1 MAQMGGAW
9 AGRQDSAD
17 GGDRPGRTLGERLAT
32 GPEPVYI
39 PRLADQ
45 RLRDLLAAVPA
56 VELRGPRGCGKTTTA
71 LRQARSAFYLDD
83 PEEAELL
90 RVDARAVFEG
100 SEPPILIDEWQQAP
114 DVLWTVKRIVD
125 RAPAENGLFIITGSL
140 RSTQASQLPS
150 TGRVMPLDMFPLTV
164 AEKTQSAAASL
175 FDRIASGD
183 LGSAAPGLDA
193 NDYMDMALASGY
205 PRAMTMPSEALR
217 ASALRAR
224 VDQTLNVDSLLGRQ
238 DRAKLLEFARVYA
251 SHTAKVM
258 PLASLCEETGIS
270 RTTGRAYLALLER
283 TYLAHEAPAF
293 VPGGVSRVQ
302 KSPKRLLV
310 DAGLAAAMWGR
321 DAWAIRRSGDL
332 RGRLMETFV
341 AAQLRAEH
349 DPRVSGQ
356 GLCHFRRDGAQE
368 VDFILDGGPR
378 GIVGLEVKAGERAG
392 LHEARHLLW
401 LRDRLGGRFAGGV
414 VLHTAPRRPVVLSPA
429 VGGGLGGGRVWA
441 APLST
446 LWQ

>member
-1 MAQMGGAW
+1 MDDTGHVSAVQRHGG
-9 AGRQDSAD
+9 GEQPR
-17 GGDRPGRTLGERLAT
+17 RTLGERLTAT
-32 GPEPVYI
+32 VAPAYI
-39 PRLADQ
+39 PRLVDQ
-45 RLRDLLAAVPA
+45 RLQDLLAAVPA

-83 PEEAELL
+83 PDDAELL
-90 RVDARAVFEG
+90 RVDARAVFEA

-150 TGRVMPLDMFPLTV
+150 TGRVMPLDMFPLTE
-164 AEKTQSAAASL
+164 AEKAQSAAAPL

-183 LGSAAPGLDA
+183 LGATAADLDA
-193 NDYMDMALASGY
+193 NDYIDMALASGY
-205 PRAMTMPSEALR
+205 PRAMAVPSKALR

-224 VDQTLNVDSLLGRQ
+224 VDQTLNIDSLVGRH
-238 DRAKLLEFARVYA
+238 DTAKLLEFARVYA
-251 SHTAKVM
+251 SRTAGVT
-258 PLASLCEETGIS
+258 PLASLCSEIGIS
-270 RTTGRAYLALLER
+270 RVTGRAYMALLER

-293 VPGGVSRVQ
+293 VPGGMSRVQ

-310 DAGLAAAMWGR
+310 DAGLAAAMWGS
-321 DAWAIRRSGDL
+321 DARVIRRSGDL
-332 RGRLMETFV
+332 RGRLMETFA
-341 AAQLRAEH
+341 AAQMRVEH
-349 DPRVSGQ
+349 DPRVAGRR
-356 GLCHFRRDGAQE
+356 LCHFRRDGAQE
-368 VDFILDGGPR
+368 VDFVLDGGHR
-378 GIVGLEVKAGERAG
+378 GIVGVEVKAGERAG

-401 LRDRLGGRFAGGV
+401 LRDQLGDRFVGGV
-414 VLHTAPRRPVVLSPA
+414 VLHTAPRRPRVLSPA
-429 VGGGLGGGRVWA
+429 VGGGVGGGRVWA